1 MEIKDSL
8 IYAVNSVLPIF
19 QLRPQFRYATL
30 EHFLT
35 SGNQVNILN
44 SFSHTLQ
51 GNIVFSF
58 SKSQTF
64 KIASTLKGRDVS
76 VLNDEI
82 KTAIGEITTL
92 AVNVAMSR
100 FKAIHSIAISPPI
113 FISGE
118 NVLLMISR
126 SQTTKLFFQINGE
139 SDMLSIAYCLEQ
151 GIQAI

>member
-8 IYAVNSVLPIF
+8 IFAVTNVLPIF
-19 QLRPQFRYATL
+19 KLKPQFQYAI
-30 EHFLT
+30 EENFLT
-35 SGNQVNILN
+35 SGNQINVLN

-58 SKSQTF
+58 SKDQIL
-64 KIASTLKGRDVS
+64 KLASALKGNDVS
-76 VLNDEI
+76 DLNDEI

-100 FKAIHSIAISPPI
+100 YKAIHSIDISPPI

-126 SQTTKLFFQINGE
+126 IPTTKLFFQIDGE
-139 SDMLSIAYCLEQ
+139 NEMLSIAYCLEQ
-151 GIQAI
+151 GV

>member
-1 MEIKDSL
+1 MDIKDSL
-8 IYAVNSVLPIF
+8 IYAVNNVLPIF
-19 QLRPQFRYATL
+19 KIKPQFQYAVEENL
-30 EHFLT
+30 LT
-35 SGNQVNILN
+35 SGNQVNVLN

-58 SKSQTF
+58 SNIQTLR
-64 KIASTLKGRDVS
+64 IASTLQGTDVS
-76 VLNDEI
+76 VIDDEM

-92 AVNVAMSR
+92 AVNVAMSK

-126 SQTTKLFFQINGE
+126 NRTTKLFFQLNGE
-139 SDMLSIAYCLEQ
+139 SEMLSIAYCLEQ
-151 GIQAI
+151 GT

>member
-1 MEIKDSL
+1 MDIKDSL
-8 IYAVNSVLPIF
+8 IYAVNNVLPIF
-19 QLRPQFRYATL
+19 KIKPQYQYAVEENL
-30 EHFLT
+30 LT
-35 SGNQVNILN
+35 SGNQVNVLN

-58 SKSQTF
+58 SNMQTL
-64 KIASTLKGRDVS
+64 KIASTLQGTDVS
-76 VLNDEI
+76 VIDDEM

-92 AVNVAMSR
+92 AVNVAMSK

-126 SQTTKLFFQINGE
+126 NRTTKLFFQLNGE
-139 SDMLSIAYCLEQ
+139 SEMLSIAYCLEQ
-151 GIQAI
+151 GT

>member
-1 MEIKDSL
+1 MDIKDSL
-8 IYAVNSVLPIF
+8 IYAVNNVLPIF
-19 QLRPQFRYATL
+19 KIKPQYQYAVEENL
-30 EHFLT
+30 LT
-35 SGNQVNILN
+35 SGNQVNVLN

-58 SKSQTF
+58 SNMQTL
-64 KIASTLKGRDVS
+64 KIASTLQGTDVS
-76 VLNDEI
+76 VIDDEI

-92 AVNVAMSR
+92 AVNVAMSK

-126 SQTTKLFFQINGE
+126 NRTTKLFFQLNGE
-139 SDMLSIAYCLEQ
+139 SEMLSIAYCLEQ
-151 GIQAI
+151 GT

>member
-1 MEIKDSL
+1 MDIKDSL
-8 IYAVNSVLPIF
+8 IYAVNNVLPIF
-19 QLRPQFRYATL
+19 KIKPQYQYAVEENL
-30 EHFLT
+30 LT
-35 SGNQVNILN
+35 SGNQVNVLN

-58 SKSQTF
+58 SNTQTL
-64 KIASTLKGRDVS
+64 KIASTLQGTHVS
-76 VLNDEI
+76 VIDDEM

-92 AVNVAMSR
+92 AVNVAMSK

-126 SQTTKLFFQINGE
+126 NRTTKLFFQLNGE
-139 SDMLSIAYCLEQ
+139 SEMLSIAYCLEQ
-151 GIQAI
+151 GT

>member
-1 MEIKDSL
+1 MDIKDSL
-8 IYAVNSVLPIF
+8 IYAVNNVLPIF
-19 QLRPQFRYATL
+19 KIKPQYQYSVEENL
-30 EHFLT
+30 LT
-35 SGNQVNILN
+35 SGNQVNVLN

-58 SKSQTF
+58 SNMQTL
-64 KIASTLKGRDVS
+64 KIASTLQGTDVS
-76 VLNDEI
+76 VIDDEI

-92 AVNVAMSR
+92 AVNVAMSK

-126 SQTTKLFFQINGE
+126 NRTTKLFFQLNGE
-139 SDMLSIAYCLEQ
+139 SEMLSIAYCLEQ
-151 GIQAI
+151 GT

>member
-1 MEIKDSL
+1 MDIKDSL
-8 IYAVNSVLPIF
+8 IYAVNNVLPIF
-19 QLRPQFRYATL
+19 KIKPQFQYAVEENL
-30 EHFLT
+30 LT
-35 SGNQVNILN
+35 SGNHVNVLN

-58 SKSQTF
+58 SNIQTLR
-64 KIASTLKGRDVS
+64 IASTLKGTDVS
-76 VLNDEI
+76 VIDDEM

-92 AVNVAMSR
+92 AVNVAMSK

-126 SQTTKLFFQINGE
+126 NRTTKLFFQLNGE
-139 SDMLSIAYCLEQ
+139 SEMLSIAYCLEQ
-151 GIQAI
+151 GT